1 MASVS
6 RTLLSLQRLLSLAVT
21 LRSLPT
27 AAAAAIVGVR
37 IEAARSAGDLRQ
49 AADAFALAFWGD
61 GISSNLRQELAR
73 QHLVDMEERYGE
85 LVGARRL
92 ASQLL
97 IARAE
102 ASSEIVGL
110 CGCELAVVDTVGP
123 SVLPRRRGEALFK
136 DRLAMMGARERNGAH
151 ARAPLHARPHG
162 AGEEKLLAHAV
173 IEGCA
178 PAACAPRAAQGVDA
192 GSGAEASSRRR
203 VRPARAL

>member
-6 RTLLSLQRLLSLAVT
+6 RTLLSLQRFLSLAVT

-162 AGEEKLLAHAV
+162 AVLAHAV

-192 GSGAEASSRRR
+192 VSGAEASSRRR